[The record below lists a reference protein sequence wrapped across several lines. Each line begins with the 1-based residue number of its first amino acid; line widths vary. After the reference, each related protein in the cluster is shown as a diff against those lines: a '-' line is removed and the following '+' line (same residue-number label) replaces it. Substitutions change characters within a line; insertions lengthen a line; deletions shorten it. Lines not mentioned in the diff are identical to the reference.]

1 MRRYNRLWKWKCRLR
16 ILWRITNPLKM
27 GDFHSVL
34 TSLIKDLK
42 RRDHEWDLIMKT
54 ALNLVRGLERSN
66 SSWLRLIF
74 LFYDVYTGSTKLD
87 LLKFWVGFLF
97 QNFHNLA
104 PHLKFVFLVILSD
117 TQEFAYV
124 SNEWEC

>member
-1 MRRYNRLWKWKCRLR
+1 
-16 ILWRITNPLKM
+16 M

-66 SSWLRLIF
+66 SS
-74 LFYDVYTGSTKLD
+74 
-87 LLKFWVGFLF
+87 
-97 QNFHNLA
+97 
-104 PHLKFVFLVILSD
+104 
-117 TQEFAYV
+117 
-124 SNEWEC
+124 